1 MKTTFDKINLI
12 LPTALFL
19 ITILTFTFAAGKLT
33 ESIAQNTLAIQKN
46 CEQIKQNSNDI
57 IYLKESKVVT
67 ETEIKNINKKLDEIG
82 ADVKEL
88 LKK

>member
-1 MKTTFDKINLI
+1 MKTLEKVNLI
-12 LPTALFL
+12 LPTVLFL

-46 CEQIKQNSNDI
+46 CEQIKKNSEDI
-57 IYLKESKVVT
+57 TILKESKVVT
-67 ETEIKNINKKLDEIG
+67 ETEIKNMNKKLDEISL
-82 ADVKEL
+82 DVKEL